1 MSFLFHTGPRSCQHT
16 FLKCVSNWSIK
27 RVNKLMKQDKNVW
40 MNDNKRL

>member
-1 MSFLFHTGPRSCQHT
+1 MSFLFHIGPRSFQHT

-27 RVNKLMKQDKNVW
+27 RANKLMKQDKNVW